1 MEGSTQWQYPGS
13 CHHTRNYSSLRQ
25 KDSAKHSRFIEG
37 IVALKKGGGAGKL
50 REQAH
55 WWTLGRGFYQLCA
68 SGGNAGGWQP
78 LRLWGGGISSTAHCN
93 PSSPE
98 GGTAIWWVEWLQ
110 NCAVG
115 QHGCQLWLRLL
126 FICLNHFLPQEIRR
140 RGQWAGE
147 QASRN
152 KSPRHIHSVLTLKGR
167 GRERDTAWGLCSLC

>member
-50 REQAH
+50 REQAALMDSGERFLSARCKRRECG
-55 WWTLGRGFYQLCA
+55 WLAASEAVGRRCQQHSSLQ
-68 SGGNAGGWQP
+68 SLLSRRWPGW
-78 LRLWGGGISSTAHCN
+78 RA
-93 PSSPE
+93 
-98 GGTAIWWVEWLQ
+98 EWLQ

-126 FICLNHFLPQEIRR
+126 FICLNHFLPQEIGR

-147 QASRN
+147 
-152 KSPRHIHSVLTLKGR
+152 
-167 GRERDTAWGLCSLC
+167 